1 MNNNPFFKAMSTAS
15 SGLAAQG
22 FRLRVVSENVANAE
36 TPGYR
41 RKQISFDDVYDR
53 KNDVSRVEVGRLTLD
68 SAKPVERYDPT
79 HPMADERGFVQGSNV
94 NTLIEVADS
103 REASRSYEA
112 NLATFQQAR
121 QMYSSLLDLLR
132 R

>member
-1 MNNNPFFKAMSTAS
+1 MNSFLKSMSAAAS
-15 SGLAAQG
+15 GMNAQG
-22 FRLRVVSENVANAE
+22 FRMRVVSENVANAD

-41 RKQISFDDVYDR
+41 RKIISFDNIYDA
-53 KNDVSRVEVGRLTLD
+53 KSQVNKVSIRDLGLD
-68 SAKPVERYDPT
+68 QSPLETVHNPS
-79 HPMADERGFVQGSNV
+79 HPMADDNGNVSMSNV
-94 NTLIEVADS
+94 SLMIEMADG

-112 NLATFQQAR
+112 NLSTFQQAR

>member
-1 MNNNPFFKAMSTAS
+1 MNPFFKAMTAAA

-22 FRLRVVSENVANAE
+22 FRLRVVSENVANSD

-41 RKQISFDDVYDR
+41 RKEISFDSVLDR
-53 KNDVSRVEVGRLTLD
+53 KSGAERVEVDRLSLD
-68 SAKPVERYDPT
+68 QAPLQERFDPNN
-79 HPMADERGFVQGSNV
+79 PLADESGYVELSNV
-94 NTLIEVADS
+94 NTLFELADG
-103 REASRSYEA
+103 REANRSYEA

>member
-1 MNNNPFFKAMSTAS
+1 MNSFLKSMSAAAS
-15 SGLAAQG
+15 GMDAQG
-22 FRLRVVSENVANAE
+22 FRMRVVSENIANAD

-41 RKQISFDDVYDR
+41 RKTMSFDNVYDR
-53 KNDVSRVEVGRLTLD
+53 AKQVDTVAVRNLATDQSPLEIVNNPSHPLADIDGNVEMSNVSLMIE
-68 SAKPVERYDPT
+68 
-79 HPMADERGFVQGSNV
+79 MADG
-94 NTLIEVADS
+94 

>member
-1 MNNNPFFKAMSTAS
+1 MNAFVNSMNAAASAMRT
-15 SGLAAQG
+15 QG
-22 FRLRVVSENVANAE
+22 FRIRVVSENVANTD

-41 RKQISFDDVYDR
+41 RKLLSFDTIVDRQANMRLVAPGRISFDE
-53 KNDVSRVEVGRLTLD
+53 SPLD
-68 SAKPVERYDPT
+68 EKYDPA
-79 HPMADERGFVQGSNV
+79 HPLADENGVVKMSNV
-94 NTLIEVADS
+94 NMVMEMADG

-121 QMYSSLLDLLR
+121 KMYSSLLDVLR